1 MRQSSASTPVYSARP
16 PHTPASTLLRLLRR
30 SGGRCGT
37 AAAGGGGA
45 CCHEGGGPSAGGGDG
60 GGDEGSGGG
69 VAVMPARL
77 LTPVLPHNGVCSRS
91 TRMTRPRRSGCETVS
106 ASQSS

>member
-16 PHTPASTLLRLLRR
+16 PHTPPSPLLRLLRR

-37 AAAGGGGA
+37 GAGGGGGA
-45 CCHEGGGPSAGGGDG
+45 CCQAGGGPSPGGGGG

-69 VAVMPARL
+69 VAVMPVRV
-77 LTPVLPHNGVCSRS
+77 LTPLLPHNGVRSRS
-91 TRMTRPRRSGCETVS
+91 TRLTRPRRWGCGTVS
-106 ASQSS
+106 A